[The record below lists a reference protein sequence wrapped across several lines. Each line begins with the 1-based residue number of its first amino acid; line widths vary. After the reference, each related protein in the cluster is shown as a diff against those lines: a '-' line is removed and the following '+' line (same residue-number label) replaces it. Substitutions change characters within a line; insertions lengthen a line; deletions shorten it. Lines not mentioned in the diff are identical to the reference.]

1 MSEDTSKI
9 IKIIIAIML
18 AITLLICLTFIIN
31 TGFKH
36 EEPLVY
42 ITRTGNCYHSADC
55 GYLWSSSIAIGK
67 NQAIDKG
74 YRACSRCGGK
84 STETITT
91 NNYGAS
97 FGIALL
103 VETIS
108 AFIGLFI
115 YGKIKKET

>member
-36 EEPLVY
+36 EESLVY
-42 ITRTGNCYHSADC
+42 ITRTGSCYHSADC

-103 VETIS
+103 VEMIS